1 MIGKL
6 LKYEMRSMSRRF
18 LPVWAA
24 LLATSLVTGFLFTI
38 KVPLPPVLR
47 DIFGMLSFIPPMLLI
62 ALFVAVFV
70 LSVLYVIQGFWK
82 GLLGEEGYLMF
93 TLPVSPHHLLISKG
107 LSTLILLLFSTIV
120 GILSILLLTIPS
132 GEITLGSFVRF
143 FRELGRAFGHDP
155 RVILLIVEVIL
166 LIVIGWLCNIYY
178 IYFAMAIGQL
188 SNKHRGLMAVGA
200 YFGINII
207 LSIIMSIVL
216 GLLSAFPD
224 TLYIFSDYLVQN
236 VLGASNAFLSGL
248 IAYEILLLAVFYAG
262 TAAILKRRL
271 NLE

>member
-6 LKYEMRSMSRRF
+6 LKYEMRSLSRRF

-24 LLATSLVTGFLFTI
+24 LLATSLITGFLFTI
-38 KVPLPPVLR
+38 EVPLPPVLKQ
-47 DIFGMLSFIPPMLLI
+47 IFSMLSFIPPMLLV

-107 LSTLILLLFSTIV
+107 LTTLILLFLSTIV
-120 GILSILLLTIPS
+120 GILSILCLTLPS
-132 GEITLGSFVRF
+132 GEITFRAIFRF
-143 FRELGRAFGHDP
+143 FRELGEMIAWDP
-155 RVILLIVEVIL
+155 KVVLLIVEVIL
-166 LIVIGWLCNIYY
+166 LIVLGWLANIYY
-178 IYFAMAIGQL
+178 VYFAMAIGQL

-200 YFGINII
+200 YFGINIV
-207 LSIIMSIVL
+207 LSTLMSIVL

-236 VLGASNAFLSGL
+236 VLGASNALLSGL
-248 IAYEILLLAVFYAG
+248 IAYEALLLIAFYVG
-262 TAAILKRRL
+262 TAVILKRRL